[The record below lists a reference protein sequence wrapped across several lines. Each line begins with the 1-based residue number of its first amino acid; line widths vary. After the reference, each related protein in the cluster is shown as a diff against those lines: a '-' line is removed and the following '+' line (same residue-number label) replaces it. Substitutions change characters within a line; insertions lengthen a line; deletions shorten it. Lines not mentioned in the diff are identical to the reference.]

1 MMCERSHKRTLSRKR
16 TPWDEVE
23 NRTETQEY
31 LRMHYLTRYEQRHPK
46 RGELDE
52 AVMVNS
58 YVPSRCPFCESTTII
73 KKGFGNDG
81 VRRYRCLACN
91 RTFRPTTNT
100 IFDSRKIPISE
111 WIDYCLNIFH
121 YVSLNADSW
130 ANRNAFSTSKYWLE
144 KLFLTLRG
152 WQDNIVLSGQVWLDE
167 TYYSVM
173 MQDRM
178 RNDKGHLLPGI
189 SANQICIGV
198 ATDKKNTI
206 CLVEGY
212 GRPSQKRCYH
222 TFKNHIAPGSL
233 LIHDK
238 DNTHRKLIRKL
249 SLTSQS
255 YKAKDL
261 KGLPDSENPL
271 DPVNRVHALLKMFL
285 NSHSGFNRDDLQG
298 YCDLYAFVINPPM
311 EHLEKVEKVIKMAF
325 ENPKLLRYRDQFPIN
340 TNTSGTRCKLEPV

>member
-73 KKGFGNDG
+73 KKGYGNDG

-100 IFDSRKIPISE
+100 LFDSRKIPISE

-198 ATDKKNTI
+198 ATDKKKNPYLH
-206 CLVEGY
+206 LV
-212 GRPSQKRCYH
+212 
-222 TFKNHIAPGSL
+222 
-233 LIHDK
+233 
-238 DNTHRKLIRKL
+238 
-249 SLTSQS
+249 
-255 YKAKDL
+255 
-261 KGLPDSENPL
+261 PDVLVFIGN
-271 DPVNRVHALLKMFL
+271 
-285 NSHSGFNRDDLQG
+285 
-298 YCDLYAFVINPPM
+298 
-311 EHLEKVEKVIKMAF
+311 
-325 ENPKLLRYRDQFPIN
+325 
-340 TNTSGTRCKLEPV
+340 